1 MQNAGRNQPQHE
13 FPAVDVHRMASVV
26 SALVACDDG
35 KSWRDQVD
43 DFAFAFIA
51 PLRTEN
57 REVHIGLRFY
67 FVTADLVIETAEA
80 IFERA
85 HAARVKKKKFS
96 FSIDNVRAAS

>member
-1 MQNAGRNQPQHE
+1 MAG
-13 FPAVDVHRMASVV
+13 VV
-26 SALVACDDG
+26 SALVAGDDG

-67 FVTADLVIETAEA
+67 FVTADLVPSRADLVDETAREM
-80 IFERA
+80 FSA
-85 HAARVKKKKFS
+85 HTPRESRKKS
-96 FSIDNVRAAS
+96 FHFQLTTCAPLLKVYSFAC